1 MSILLE
7 SIISLREFTRSR
19 SFEAATRDPAIAQ
32 AEVLRGLMARNADT
46 AFGRAHG
53 FSRIATAADYA
64 SAIPIADYEAFR
76 PFVKRIIRG
85 EKRVLTADD
94 PYMFTTTSGTTG
106 EPKLLPVTIRW
117 REQMAALTRL
127 WLVHAMRDHPDCL
140 EHKALTIVSPAIEG
154 ETETGMPYGAMSG
167 VTYQR
172 IPWLIRRH
180 YVLPYAVSLIANCEA
195 RYFLTMRLA
204 MAERVSMIGTPN
216 PSTLIRL
223 ARTAEENADRI
234 IRAIHDG
241 TLGIEEPQMHTHRG
255 ITAHDAI
262 AAIRA
267 AMRPDPAR
275 ARILENAVQRDGRLL
290 PRGAWP
296 ELRLIGCWLGGS
308 VGFQASQLAE
318 YYGDVPR
325 RDLGLW
331 ASEGRMTVPTED
343 ETSSGILAVGT
354 SYYEFVPEARIE
366 ERDPPVMLAHQL
378 ERGQRYYIVIS
389 GQNGLYRYDMN
400 DIVEVTGFYNRTPL
414 IAFVRKGRDMASITG
429 EKVHVQQLQAAI
441 RAAEGCDR
449 SLVRQFRAIPDVEN
463 SRYDL
468 LVEFVASRNGPLD
481 GDRFIR
487 DFDKALAKMNIEYAS
502 KRDSGRLHPPRLCVM
517 RPRWSD
523 RIAAADF
530 RSGKREAQYKWRQLV
545 QEWDAISK
553 GEVIS
558 TTALA
563 GQGVLAK
570 ENGSPS
576 TYSDQPR

>member
-7 SIISLREFTRSR
+7 SIISMRELTRSR
-19 SFEAATRDPAIAQ
+19 SFEAATRNPAGAQ
-32 AEVLRGLMARNADT
+32 AELLRGLMAHNANT

-64 SAIPIADYEAFR
+64 RAVPITDYEALR
-76 PFVKRIIRG
+76 PFVNRIIGG
-85 EKRVLTADD
+85 EKRVLTADE
-94 PYMFTTTSGTTG
+94 PYMFTATSGTTG
-106 EPKLLPVTIRW
+106 EPKLLPVTTRW

-127 WLVHAMRDHPDCL
+127 WLVHAMRDHPQCL
-140 EHKALTIVSPAIEG
+140 ENKALTIVSPAIEG
-154 ETETGMPYGAMSG
+154 ETDTRMPYGAMSG

-180 YVLPYAVSLIANCEA
+180 YVLPYAVSLIADCET

-223 ARTAEENADRI
+223 ARTAEENAERI

-241 TLGIEEPQMHTHRG
+241 TLGVEQPQIRAHRG
-255 ITAHDAI
+255 ITEQDAI

-267 AMRPDPAR
+267 ATRPDPAR
-275 ARILENAVQRDGRLL
+275 ARELQNAVARDGRLL
-290 PRGAWP
+290 PSGAWP

-308 VGFQASQLAE
+308 VGFQAGQLAE

-331 ASEGRMTVPTED
+331 ASEGRMTIPTED
-343 ETSSGILAVGT
+343 ETSSGVLAIGT
-354 SYYEFVPEARIE
+354 SFYEFVPEESIE
-366 ERDPPVMLAHQL
+366 EGDPPIMLAHQL
-378 ERGQRYYIVIS
+378 ERGQRYYILIS

-400 DIVEVTGFYNRTPL
+400 DIVEVTGSYNRTPL

-429 EKVHVQQLQAAI
+429 EKIHVQQLQAAI
-441 RAAEGCDR
+441 RAAEGCNR
-449 SLVRQFRAIPDVEN
+449 SLVRQFRAIPDVKK

-468 LVEFVASRNGPLD
+468 LVEFAVSQNGSLD
-481 GDRFIR
+481 EDRFIR

-502 KRDSGRLHPPRLCVM
+502 KRESQRLRSPRLCVM
-517 RPRWSD
+517 RHRWSD
-523 RIAAADF
+523 RITAADF
-530 RSGKREAQYKWRQLV
+530 KSGKREAQYKWRQLV
-545 QEWDAISK
+545 QEWDAISIR
-553 GEVIS
+553 EVIS
-558 TTALA
+558 YAPK
-563 GQGVLAK
+563 GG
-570 ENGSPS
+570 
-576 TYSDQPR
+576 